1 MDVIQGVK
9 LESKLEAN
17 ALLRLRSTCSPHRI
31 LSAEVEVPAWLPA
44 IINDVLEE
52 VPSLDRA
59 WPESS
64 LLAGSKVMAG

>member
-1 MDVIQGVK
+1 MEVIHGEK
-9 LESKLEAN
+9 LESKLEAR

-31 LSAEVEVPAWLPA
+31 LSAEVEGPAWLPA
-44 IINDVLEE
+44 ITSDVLEE
-52 VPSLDRA
+52 VPSLDKA